1 MLVVVAVA
9 GTGDNGAGGAMS
21 RHVGSDVM
29 SAGPRVNVRRRASGG
44 ASRRS
49 PGQGRRSPGPGRTGS
64 RSPAR
69 RTPSGRESREDG
81 LPDREELADKLNE
94 MSRKLREVMS
104 ESTLLK
110 AKLQRAEAEG
120 KQKDK
125 TIDELLSANA
135 GGFSDSSTL
144 RRTQQQ
150 LIGSLKSRV
159 NELERM
165 LLEKEAALQ
174 SVANQPQAHALA
186 EVEEERRVFYAEIR
200 RLQQQQVQ
208 QRAGGDGG
216 GGIDGGGGGG
226 DTELRQLREE
236 ISSLRR
242 ARAELSEQVEWAQAD
257 RDEALERIR
266 SLESEVAQQRTA
278 VREGRSRLA
287 RLQVEKDEALE
298 KLRAA

>member
-1 MLVVVAVA
+1 
-9 GTGDNGAGGAMS
+9 MS
-21 RHVGSDVM
+21 RNVGSDLM

-49 PGQGRRSPGPGRTGS
+49 PGPGRRSPGRAGS
-64 RSPAR
+64 RSPGR
-69 RTPSGRESREDG
+69 RAPGRDSREDG
-81 LPDREELADKLNE
+81 LPDREDLADKLNE
-94 MSRKLREVMS
+94 MSRKLREVTS
-104 ESTLLK
+104 ETTLLK
-110 AKLQRAEAEG
+110 AKLQRAETEG

-150 LIGSLKSRV
+150 IIGSLKARV
-159 NELERM
+159 GELEAM

-174 SVANQPQAHALA
+174 TVANQPQAHALA
-186 EVEEERRVFYAEIR
+186 EVEEERRVFYAEVR
-200 RLQQQQVQ
+200 RLQHEVKQLQ
-208 QRAGGDGG
+208 AGAGSSGGDGG
-216 GGIDGGGGGG
+216 SNGGSVDAPAGGAS
-226 DTELRQLREE
+226 EAQLRQLREE

-242 ARAELSEQVEWAQAD
+242 ARAELSEQLEWAQTD

-266 SLESEVAQQRTA
+266 SLETEVAQQRTA
-278 VREGRSRLA
+278 VREGRSRMA
-287 RLQVEKDEALE
+287 RLQVEKEEALE

>member
-1 MLVVVAVA
+1 
-9 GTGDNGAGGAMS
+9 MS
-21 RHVGSDVM
+21 RHIGSDVM
-29 SAGPRVNVRRRASGG
+29 SAGPRVNMRRRASGG

-49 PGQGRRSPGPGRTGS
+49 PGPGRWSPGPGRAGS

-69 RTPSGRESREDG
+69 RTPPGRESREDG
-81 LPDREELADKLNE
+81 LPDREDLADKLNE
-94 MSRKLREVMS
+94 MSRKLREVTS

-110 AKLQRAEAEG
+110 AKLQRAETEG

-125 TIDELLSANA
+125 TIDELLSQNA

-150 LIGSLKSRV
+150 QIGSLKARV
-159 NELERM
+159 GELETM

-174 SVANQPQAHALA
+174 SLANQPQAHALA

-200 RLQQQQVQ
+200 RLQQQVQ
-208 QRAGGDGG
+208 QQGAGGDGG
-216 GGIDGGGGGG
+216 GSGGSG

-236 ISSLRR
+236 ISGLRR
-242 ARAELSEQVEWAQAD
+242 ARAELSEQVEWAQTD